1 MASTGSPPP
10 PCSRGDPHL
19 RPAVQAIPTAAM
31 PARRP
36 TSPPCPPGD
45 PYRRAALQA
54 FPTTALL
61 YRSSPPPPR
70 EIPAAALPS
79 GKTRFSPEIYVEKEG
94 YYLLEDAE
102 GYFFR
107 ESDGCYYFFQCFKGE
122 GYYYHSEESEYFHA
136 GESLYVQEYGLET
149 LDAHLQRLALDGDY
163 GGEVGEGLHHHGDF
177 DKLGLHHHGDFDKLG
192 LHHHGDFDKLGL
204 DGDFDKLG
212 LRLHMQDDYGLQT
225 LDTEL
230 QRLALDADNSGKVGE
245 ALGSCGKVSGKVAQG
260 LHGNFDKPGLHRDF
274 DKLGLRFHKQGQ
286 GLHGDIDN
294 LGLRFHKQGQDLEE
308 HCKGVQ
314 VPDGH
319 CKGGQVLDDDFV
331 DGDSP
336 CLKALEASGVS
347 GRRLFARRV

>member
-1 MASTGSPPP
+1 MPARRPPSPPCP
-10 PCSRGDPHL
+10 TGGLYRRAAL
-19 RPAVQAIPTAAM
+19 QAIPTAAM

-36 TSPPCPPGD
+36 PSPPCPPGD

-177 DKLGLHHHGDFDKLG
+177 DKLGL
-192 LHHHGDFDKLGL
+192 

-286 GLHGDIDN
+286 GLHGDSDN